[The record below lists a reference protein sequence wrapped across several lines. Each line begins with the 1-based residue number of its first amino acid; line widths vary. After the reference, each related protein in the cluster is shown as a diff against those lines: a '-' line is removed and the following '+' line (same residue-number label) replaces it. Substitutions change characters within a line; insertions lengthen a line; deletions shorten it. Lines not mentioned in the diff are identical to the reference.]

1 MAVKNLHQNF
11 HITKYQRW
19 RKSYFPRKKC
29 VRNIVFVRKWQLM
42 MQFLRMTLFINIIFK
57 GSADAVFCGY
67 GLILLVAQLWKVD
80 FLAAAAAIITE
91 TAAET
96 NYYKIYIYYKCTK
109 LIFICSDGFVIIYSE
124 ASYRPRKFFVYYF

>member
-19 RKSYFPRKKC
+19 RKKSYFPRKKC
-29 VRNIVFVRKWQLM
+29 VRNIVFFRKWQLM
-42 MQFLRMTLFINIIFK
+42 MQFLRMTLFINIFFK
-57 GSADAVFCGY
+57 GSADGVFCAY

-91 TAAET
+91 TAADT

-124 ASYRPRKFFVYYF
+124 ASYRPRKFFV